1 MRRLLL
7 WYLPIAVSVLA
18 VATFGFGLL
27 SFLRGVT
34 GTPIDLVASHR
45 ISLAAVRRDVVTPL
59 VLGDSLARGT
69 GDETGLGIGGRLV
82 QELMKKHVKAKTAVN
97 LAVNGARTADLLQ
110 LLDSNNVRTLIGESN
125 AIVISIG
132 GNDLWGGG
140 TDWRSA
146 PPKDPDAA
154 MAGVLDRIEHILHV
168 VRAANPTSRIYL
180 IGLYNPFAATPAG
193 PTLTPLVNRWNG
205 KLLERFGGDPN
216 LTIVPTSDLFSHHDR
231 LSADHFHPNDEGYQL
246 IAERIAQ
253 SL

>member
-1 MRRLLL
+1 MRRFLL
-7 WYLPIAVSVLA
+7 WYLPLFAGLVAVL
-18 VATFGFGLL
+18 TFGYGLV
-27 SFLRGVT
+27 SFVRGDT
-34 GTPIDLVASHR
+34 GTPVDLVSPRRAT
-45 ISLAAVRRDVVTPL
+45 AAEAPRDVIAPL
-59 VLGDSLARGT
+59 ILGDSLARGT

-82 QELMKKHVKAKTAVN
+82 QELTRRHMKTKPAVN
-97 LAVNGARTADLLQ
+97 IAVNGARTPDLLQ
-110 LLDSNNVRTLIGESN
+110 QLDSANVRTLIGQSN

-146 PPKDPDAA
+146 PPKDPDAV
-154 MAGVLDRIEHILHV
+154 MAGVLDRMEKILRI
-168 VRAANPTSRIYL
+168 VREANPRGRVFL

-216 LTIVPTSDLFSHHDR
+216 LTVVPTSDLFSHRDR
-231 LSADHFHPNDEGYQL
+231 LSLDHFHPGDEGYEL
-246 IAERIAQ
+246 IAERIAE